1 MTHTE
6 LLVWRAEQGST
17 MFFFRCTLQQRDWQN
32 GWDFTANS
40 KVESPGTHLNACFK
54 PDLPAVPSKAYRV
67 HNSLVLMQKMSERT
81 AAKGLFAL
89 VPIQAQVA
97 QIHWSDVGRVLLR
110 VGSLIPPLPLRVQPR
125 CAQEMFLRS
134 FSSRVSRS
142 TSVLAIPWP
151 P

>member
-1 MTHTE
+1 MGE
-6 LLVWRAEQGST
+6 I
-17 MFFFRCTLQQRDWQN
+17 LQQTRKQK
-32 GWDFTANS
+32 AL
-40 KVESPGTHLNACFK
+40 EPCFK
-54 PDLPAVPSKAYRV
+54 PDLPAVPSKDYRV
-67 HNSLVLMQKMSERT
+67 NNSLVLMQKMSERT

-142 TSVLAIPWP
+142 TSVLAIP
-151 P
+151 